1 MSLPPVS
8 ALLSRANLATA
19 SKQKE
24 RIGAVRAL
32 EGLLVRAEGVHAQ
45 VGTLCRIDSANV
57 SAYESRL
64 AEVVGFS
71 GGELL
76 LLPIAG
82 LGGIGAGDEVRALGS
97 KLQVPV
103 GDACLGRVLDG
114 LGRPLD
120 GAGPI
125 GRDGQCPV
133 RTVDAEAPPALSRP
147 VIRQGL
153 DTGIAAIDGFL
164 TLGLGQ
170 RVGIFAGSGVGKST
184 LLGGIAKSSNADVNV
199 IALVGERGREVQEF
213 LEDVLGTEGLQR
225 SVLIVATSDAPALV
239 RAKATMTALTIAE
252 SFRDAGKHVL
262 LTMDSVTRFANAQRE
277 IGLAIGEPP
286 TLRGYPPS
294 FFATLPRIVER
305 LGATES
311 GSITGLLTVLVEG
324 DDLNEPVADTLRGL
338 LDGHIVL
345 DRGLAQR
352 GSYPAISVLDSVS
365 RLMPRL
371 VDDGDIDAARRLRA
385 CMAIL
390 EESRELVQVG
400 AYQHGSD
407 PRLDAA
413 LAIRADLE
421 RLVHHGNEVT
431 PAAETRR
438 RMLELAQRV
447 GGAA

>member
-1 MSLPPVS
+1 MSLPSVTS
-8 ALLSRANLATA
+8 LLSEANLAAAKTRN
-19 SKQKE
+19 E
-24 RIGAVRAL
+24 RIGAVHAL
-32 EGLLVRAEGVHAQ
+32 EGLLIRVEGVHAP
-45 VGTLCRIDSANV
+45 VGTLCRIDSGDAAA
-57 SAYESRL
+57 STSRL

-71 GGELL
+71 GRELL

-82 LGGIGAGDEVRALGS
+82 LRGIGPGDEVRALGTR
-97 KLQVPV
+97 LEVPV

-114 LGRPLD
+114 LGQPLD
-120 GAGPI
+120 GGGPVQLN
-125 GRDGQCPV
+125 GKCTMRV
-133 RTVDAEAPPALSRP
+133 VDAEAPPALSRP
-147 VIRQGL
+147 VIRESL
-153 DTGIAAIDGFL
+153 ETGIAAIDGFL

-170 RVGIFAGSGVGKST
+170 RVGIFSGSGVGKST

-199 IALVGERGREVQEF
+199 IALIGERGREVQEF
-213 LEDVLGTEGLQR
+213 LEDVLGTDGLSR
-225 SVLIVATSDAPALV
+225 SVLVVATSDAPALV

-305 LGATES
+305 LGATER

-345 DRGLAQR
+345 DRSLAQR

-371 VDDGDIDAARRLRA
+371 VGEGDVDAARRLRA
-385 CMAIL
+385 CMAML

-400 AYQHGSD
+400 AYQQGSD

-421 RLVHHGNEVT
+421 RLVHHGSQIAS
-431 PAAETRR
+431 AADTRA
-438 RMLELAQRV
+438 RMLALAQRV
-447 GGAA
+447 GGIA